1 MGFSIIAAALGGIV
15 TIVYSLKIY
24 FITSYGFQNND
35 NYRTKLA
42 IIVILKLNL
51 KKPVNTKRILIS
63 TAATACFTGGSSDF
77 TITQM
82 IDMPWFSYLKVFL
95 WPFKCKQLAA
105 NSSTRFLLID
115 GANC

>member
-15 TIVYSLKIY
+15 TIVYSVKIY
-24 FITSYGFQNND
+24 LITSYGFQNND

-63 TAATACFTGGSSDF
+63 TAATACFTG
-77 TITQM
+77 T
-82 IDMPWFSYLKVFL
+82 
-95 WPFKCKQLAA
+95 AA
-105 NSSTRFLLID
+105 TLL
-115 GANC
+115 